1 MVLSGGIEWQAS
13 PACPPL
19 LTSVVALLGALGALG
34 AGVVACSTPPPSQE
48 VSFRT
53 ADGGTVVADIY
64 ASTGSDA
71 VVLAHGA
78 AFDKA
83 SWAPF
88 ASWLAGRGHQ
98 VLAIDFRGYGRS
110 TAGTDAHALF
120 EDVLAAVR
128 YLHRCGATRVAV
140 LGASMGGGAV
150 AEAATRAAPGEV
162 DRVILLSP
170 VPITD
175 PEHLRGP
182 VLFIASEKEPMAA
195 RVTEQYQR
203 APEPKRLVLLPGMAH
218 AQHIF
223 ATDQADRLRTTVVE
237 FLEARE
243 ATA

>member
-1 MVLSGGIEWQAS
+1 MAVDAPDDGLRVPAYVTAAFAVLSAIM
-13 PACPPL
+13 
-19 LTSVVALLGALGALG
+19 TGA
-34 AGVVACSTPPPSQE
+34 VACGGTSKSRE

-53 ADGGTVVADIY
+53 ADGGTVFADLY
-64 ASTGSDA
+64 AASGDDA

-110 TAGTDAHALF
+110 TAGSDSHALF

-128 YLHRCGATRVAV
+128 YLHGNSVTRVAV
-140 LGASMGGGAV
+140 LGASMGGGVV
-150 AEAATRAAPGEV
+150 AEAATRAAPGEL

-170 VPITD
+170 MPITD
-175 PEHLRGP
+175 PERLWGP
-182 VLFIASEKEPMAA
+182 LLFIASEKEPMVAQ
-195 RVTEQYQR
+195 VTEQYQR
-203 APEPKRLVLLPGMAH
+203 APEPKQLVLLPGVAH

-223 ATDQADRLRTTVVE
+223 ATDQAERLRTTIAE
-237 FLEARE
+237 FLEAR
-243 ATA
+243 AGKT